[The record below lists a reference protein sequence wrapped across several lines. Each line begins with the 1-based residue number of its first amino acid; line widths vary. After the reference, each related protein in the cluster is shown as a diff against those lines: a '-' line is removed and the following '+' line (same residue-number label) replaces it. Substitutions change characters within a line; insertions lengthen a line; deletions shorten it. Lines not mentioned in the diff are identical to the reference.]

1 MCVYYLVA
9 QDILTFEFCVS
20 LFVLLGIRDIQVL
33 VLISFQLRVR
43 LLVSLFWL
51 ISVVNIVLYVL

>member
-20 LFVLLGIRDIQVL
+20 LFFLLGIRDIQVL

-43 LLVSLFWL
+43 VLVSLFWL

>member
-43 LLVSLFWL
+43 VLVSLFWL